1 MGEKVLLSFLFPFF
15 LGSLSLIT
23 FFNHLITGIALVVSF
38 GQFACSLVG
47 MATHMGTQ
55 TLSLRHGFR
64 CATEATVTV
73 GDVLITVGE
82 KVGYENVAYALRRQ
96 F

>member
-1 MGEKVLLSFLFPFF
+1 MIKVIIIKCFCDRTRYIAFLV
-15 LGSLSLIT
+15 
-23 FFNHLITGIALVVSF
+23 GIAL
-38 GQFACSLVG
+38 ALVG
-47 MATHMGTQ
+47 IATHMGTPS
-55 TLSLRHGFR
+55 LSLGHGFR